1 MKPFPLV
8 SFISLRIKGWQY
20 IIPSKLLKTYS
31 LVCCSRGTKFLQS
44 LRKDVQS
51 QASRQPG
58 ILVIF
63 ELQWYITTYH
73 YYIDQ

>member
-8 SFISLRIKGWQY
+8 SFFSLCIKRWQY

-31 LVCCSRGTKFLQS
+31 LLCCSRGTKFLQS
-44 LRKDVQS
+44 LREDVQS

-58 ILVIF
+58 ILMIF
-63 ELQWYITTYH
+63 ELQWYVTTYQ
-73 YYIDQ
+73 YYIDR